1 MSNNFSMAKYPMATR
16 ALQEQD
22 GLFKFLGGAGTPDEI
37 KELQKTV
44 ATIID
49 SEAIGGPKQKDAML
63 AMAIL
68 MSAPHYIFDEPS
80 RFEKDYNKS
89 VQKLVNESMSREIE
103 TKPSAGIS
111 QIIMAMFVASTQTD
125 MAQNVGKMSFTEVY
139 GAQREL
145 DELAVGFEVYKKQGK
160 NLTLAAS
167 VDDSFNKANQQ
178 LEQRLQHLERN
189 PLDTFAGRAFDLIE
203 DLSKAFE
210 RALGDDLGDIFGDKP
225 KSQQQQ
231 KPKR

>member
-1 MSNNFSMAKYPMATR
+1 MSNGFSMAKYPMATR

-22 GLFKFLGGAGTPDEI
+22 GLFKFLMSPGTPDEI
-37 KELQKTV
+37 KELQKAV
-44 ATIID
+44 AVIID
-49 SEAIGGPKQKDAML
+49 NDAIGGPKQKDAML

-125 MAQNVGKMSFTEVY
+125 MTQNVGKMSFTEVY

-145 DELAVGFEVYKKQGK
+145 EELAIGFEVYKKHGK
-160 NLTLAAS
+160 NPILAAR

-178 LEQRLQHLERN
+178 LEQRLQHLDRD
-189 PLDTFAGRAFDLIE
+189 PIDTLAGRAINFIE

-210 RALGDDLGDIFGDKP
+210 RALGDDLGEIFDDKP
-225 KSQQQQ
+225 KSPQPK
-231 KPKR
+231 KPGR

>member
-1 MSNNFSMAKYPMATR
+1 MAKYPMATR

-22 GLFKFLGGAGTPDEI
+22 GLFKFLGGDGTPNEI
-37 KELQKTV
+37 KEIQKTV

-49 SEAIGGPKQKDAML
+49 SDAIGGPKQKDAML

-89 VQKLVNESMSREIE
+89 VQKLVTESMSREIE

-111 QIIMAMFVASTQTD
+111 QIIMAMFVASTQTG

-160 NLTLAAS
+160 NPTLAAS

-178 LEQRLQHLERN
+178 LEQRLQHLDRN